1 MSLNNF
7 LSNIISFKYI
17 IFVFIIYLLL
27 KSNYSHINSHNINL
41 NNILTFINDLNNHKS
56 FYLYINYLKYCK
68 SLKKNNNQFKKDNEN
83 PFLSICMCVY
93 NIEKYIEMSILSVLN
108 QSFKDFEIIIINDFS
123 KDNTVNII
131 NKLQLKDNRI
141 RIINHEKNLGTYHS
155 RAEGVF
161 NSKGRYILFLD
172 PDDMILN
179 PNLFEILFIYNLY
192 FNLDIIEFTVYHTI
206 EGKKKIF
213 YPEEHIFNHNH
224 RFKEKIIKQP
234 KLSNIL
240 FHEPQ
245 TNNYTYVFCR
255 TIWNK
260 LYRREVIL
268 QSINYIGEDYYQNH
282 YIIVVEDTLLN
293 IIIFQFA
300 NNYTNINLPGY
311 LYNIRKSSIS
321 HIEGNK
327 NHLII
332 ESISFYLY
340 FKLFLKYIKEFDKN
354 RNFFYYEFK
363 GFSYYFKN
371 FKKYNINEY
380 VQKTIYMLH
389 DIINDNKTTIQ
400 QKNFTNN
407 LLLELNN

>member
-41 NNILTFINDLNNHKS
+41 DNILTFINDLNNHKS
-56 FYLYINYLKYCK
+56 FYSYINYLKYCK
-68 SLKKNNNQFKKDNEN
+68 SLKRNNNQFKKVNEN
-83 PFLSICMCVY
+83 PFLSICMSVY

-179 PNLFEILFIYNLY
+179 PNLFEILFVYNLY

-213 YPEEHIFNHNH
+213 FPEEHIFNHNH
-224 RFKEKIIKQP
+224 QFKEKIINQP

-260 LYRREVIL
+260 LYRKEVIL
-268 QSINYIGEDYYQNH
+268 QSLNYIGEDYYQNH

-380 VQKTIYMLH
+380 IQKTKYMLH

>member
-27 KSNYSHINSHNINL
+27 KSNYSHMDSHNINL

-83 PFLSICMCVY
+83 PFLSICMSVY

-123 KDNTVNII
+123 KDNTLNII

>member
-7 LSNIISFKYI
+7 LSNIISIKYI

-41 NNILTFINDLNNHKS
+41 DNILTFINDLNNHKS
-56 FYLYINYLKYCK
+56 FYSYINYLKYCK
-68 SLKKNNNQFKKDNEN
+68 SLKRNNNQFKKVNEN
-83 PFLSICMCVY
+83 PFLSICMSVY

-179 PNLFEILFIYNLY
+179 PYLFEILFVYNLY

-213 YPEEHIFNHNH
+213 FPEEHIFNHNH
-224 RFKEKIIKQP
+224 QFKEKIINQP

-260 LYRREVIL
+260 LYRKEVIL
-268 QSINYIGEDYYQNH
+268 QSLNYIGEDYYQNH

-380 VQKTIYMLH
+380 IQKTKYMLH

>member
-27 KSNYSHINSHNINL
+27 KSNYSHMDSHNINL

-83 PFLSICMCVY
+83 PFLSICMSVY

-123 KDNTVNII
+123 KDNTLNII

-400 QKNFTNN
+400 LKNFTNN